1 MRTTESRTIL
11 ENSGELRYL
20 LDKLVLL
27 HRNLLD
33 VLREEYAHMTA
44 VDVKGLLESAQTKEI
59 LVGEIWNHEQLRL
72 RAAEKIAR
80 ELGLQGDFTLTRIA
94 SANASA
100 TESEKLKSAGA
111 ALQLLIA
118 RAKEAN
124 TKNMEFAEK
133 SIERIEEMKRNAL
146 GMNNNTKENYSN
158 SGVRQPITEQGGRL
172 LSTEA

>member
-1 MRTTESRTIL
+1 MIL
-11 ENSGELRYL
+11 ENSGELLHL

-33 VLREEYAHMTA
+33 VLREEYAHMAA

-59 LVGEIWNHEQLRL
+59 LVGEIWNHEQLRIKVT
-72 RAAEKIAR
+72 EKITR
-80 ELGLQGDFTLTRIA
+80 ELGVQSGLTLNQIA
-94 SANASA
+94 SALASA
-100 TESEKLKSAGA
+100 AESEKLKSAGTV
-111 ALQLLIA
+111 LQLLVA
-118 RAKEAN
+118 QAKEAN

-133 SIERIEEMKRNAL
+133 SIERIEEMKRNVL